1 MISYICAF
9 QIIIKLFFFFLKKTC
24 KIFKNHRKRQKMRDI
39 IYTKHQM
46 QTKNEK
52 VSLIP
57 QKSKIAGAN
66 INEIIP

>member
-1 MISYICAF
+1 
-9 QIIIKLFFFFLKKTC
+9 
-24 KIFKNHRKRQKMRDI
+24 MRDI